1 MDFDPATLIDGN
13 ILRHKQLG
21 FLRIEDASGGAG
33 LHLAREGFYVCAE
46 SYSRPLK
53 YNRTEASG
61 WESFLPISAQDLADL
76 QHILRYRWIVR
87 ETRRV
92 IRRAAI
98 RFEASFVLWI
108 GDLPIAL
115 ADGLSATI
123 AGRAPTGL
131 PDRLRVASRDGEDI
145 ELVVAEPRSSALI
158 DTAIWPPRARRT
170 AELVTLAVHR
180 HMTGVEPSQ
189 EVFERDTAA
198 VLSNRGAAAL
208 SDLLEQLDPGMGAPA
223 PVEIPAP
230 APEAPPPPAA
240 STAERDHVLMAWAM
254 REMMPWL
261 MKPVPPARAEYV
273 FDELNTL
280 ADWAIIYDFNN
291 GDVDIRPKPEALAAT
306 QIDSTRERA
315 QYYLNLFK
323 AASRLLPGDY
333 KATLCVGVGDALDA
347 DYGVPV
353 FCFQKARSDTSIL
366 LPDIDFLLSD
376 YHLEP
381 STTDELGYDEKSPT
395 AVFAGS
401 TTGGTVTPEVA
412 REYAMPRLRAAKF
425 FSDSAIV
432 DFRLPGIKQCSSA
445 EAEAILRTNGFCQR
459 PDLTWQQQFQHR
471 FIISMDG
478 NGATCSRVA
487 IALRSNSVLM
497 KYQSDRVLFYF
508 GGLQPWLHY
517 VPVNNDRHVERI
529 IALETLMP
537 GPFRHIAANS
547 RAFAETF
554 LSEDAIHRY
563 TADLLTLYGR
573 AIVGEEGPVIAL
585 ASSHLRKSA
594 PAAASTLLVGH
605 IQNRGDIDGLVDEW
619 VGDTGSTLAIEGFS
633 ITLPEDIPAEG
644 FSYQAVL
651 ADGSLS
657 EPGQNGEFRG
667 TRGEN
672 EPIFGICVTAAGRF
686 AETYD
691 VSYEASFI
699 DGSEI
704 GPCAAGTVCK
714 ANTRIPLEAFRLSIT
729 DRVKSD
735 REAAYIGQA

>member
-1 MDFDPATLIDGN
+1 MPPLDPATPDLTPAQRQIAAWALREAAPWRARGLNWKQAEPAYEKLAAGVTAVFLFRINKGN
-13 ILRHKQLG
+13 VTIEPKPSHADHPRLG
-21 FLRIEDASGGAG
+21 WFMRRASMYRQHFQDA
-33 LHLAREGFYVCAE
+33 AE
-46 SYSRPLK
+46 SWCP
-53 YNRTEASG
+53 
-61 WESFLPISAQDLADL
+61 DL
-76 QHILRYRWIVR
+76 
-87 ETRRV
+87 ET
-92 IRRAAI
+92 
-98 RFEASFVLWI
+98 
-108 GDLPIAL
+108 
-115 ADGLSATI
+115 
-123 AGRAPTGL
+123 
-131 PDRLRVASRDGEDI
+131 
-145 ELVVAEPRSSALI
+145 
-158 DTAIWPPRARRT
+158 
-170 AELVTLAVHR
+170 TLCVC
-180 HMTGVEPSQ
+180 V
-189 EVFERDTAA
+189 D
-198 VLSNRGAAAL
+198 
-208 SDLLEQLDPGMGAPA
+208 DAPA
-223 PVEIPAP
+223 P
-230 APEAPPPPAA
+230 
-240 STAERDHVLMAWAM
+240 D
-254 REMMPWL
+254 
-261 MKPVPPARAEYV
+261 PVFPT
-273 FDELNTL
+273 FS
-280 ADWAIIYDFNN
+280 FQ
-291 GDVDIRPKPEALAAT
+291 K
-306 QIDSTRERA
+306 RA
-315 QYYLNLFK
+315 QE
-323 AASRLLPGDY
+323 A
-333 KATLCVGVGDALDA
+333 V
-347 DYGVPV
+347 
-353 FCFQKARSDTSIL
+353 IL
-366 LPDIDFLLSD
+366 LPDIDFLVDD
-376 YHLEP
+376 YYENLIFRDNLPFTH
-381 STTDELGYDEKSPT
+381 KRNR
-395 AVFAGS
+395 AFFIGS
-401 TTGGTVTPEVA
+401 FTGGLFTAETVKSLSI
-412 REYAMPRLRAAKF
+412 PRLAAAAHF
-425 FSDSAIV
+425 HNDPDV
-432 DFRLPGIKQCSSA
+432 EFRMPLQGQIESPAVAKMLAALPYCGGETA
-445 EAEAILRTNGFCQR
+445 TWWEQR
-459 PDLTWQQQFQHR
+459 ENR
-471 FIISMDG
+471 FLISMDG